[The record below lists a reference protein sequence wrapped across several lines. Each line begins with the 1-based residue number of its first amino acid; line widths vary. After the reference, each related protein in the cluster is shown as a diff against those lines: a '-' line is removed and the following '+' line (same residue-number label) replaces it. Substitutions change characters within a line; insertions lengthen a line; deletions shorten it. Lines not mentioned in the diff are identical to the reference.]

1 MALYSIYQNSIHNI
15 ELCHDCYAI
24 SIVYQSMLWLFM
36 SYAKDVVRSDDLG
49 ISVRCAFGLALAF
62 YLSIRRV
69 GDLIHKCVTLGMKYR
84 IPSTEPNLPRT
95 EPKVPKPKYSVPC
108 SVPSFGEPK
117 LPRYI
122 RFCISVNRSTELV
135 PNYASSSSCYVFVMY
150 LWTTLLHIYS
160 NLLM

>member
-1 MALYSIYQNSIHNI
+1 MKKRDSASEDRAHRSGLHHWTEGLIIVHTRPLGETPENSASLVALQ
-15 ELCHDCYAI
+15 CAI
-24 SIVYQSMLWLFM
+24 SPTLMRP
-36 SYAKDVVRSDDLG
+36 DP
-49 ISVRCAFGLALAF
+49 LASHHIAT
-62 YLSIRRV
+62 RRTRHEV
-69 GDLIHKCVTLGMKYR
+69 PRLTLGMKYR

-108 SVPSFGEPK
+108 SVPSSGEPN

>member
-1 MALYSIYQNSIHNI
+1 MAKLTRSHKLTNNRQSKMICAHVSFFSPI
-15 ELCHDCYAI
+15 ELASSC
-24 SIVYQSMLWLFM
+24 Q
-36 SYAKDVVRSDDLG
+36 
-49 ISVRCAFGLALAF
+49 LAAVCCSAPTL
-62 YLSIRRV
+62 R
-69 GDLIHKCVTLGMKYR
+69 VTLGMKYR
-84 IPSTEPNLPRT
+84 IPSTEPNLPRI

-108 SVPSFGEPK
+108 SVPSSGEPN